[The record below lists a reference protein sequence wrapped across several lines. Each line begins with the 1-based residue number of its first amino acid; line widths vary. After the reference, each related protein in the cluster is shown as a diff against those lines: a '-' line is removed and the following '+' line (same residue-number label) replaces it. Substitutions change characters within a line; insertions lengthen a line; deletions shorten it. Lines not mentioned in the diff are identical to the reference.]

1 VAESAGG
8 GDDLERLRG
17 LTERLDI
24 AAERAERLL
33 SDSLREA
40 AADAGEREHEREPED
55 PERADGEF
63 DPEHPPA
70 SGWERPAAERRR
82 RDRWLDPDELE
93 LLMTVLGGIRD
104 RIPPEL
110 RRRLAEAVREL
121 LTALRA
127 LIDWYLERCER
138 PAPTAADVRDI
149 PIL

>member
-1 VAESAGG
+1 VAESAGD
-8 GDDLERLRG
+8 GDDLERLRR

-33 SDSLREA
+33 SESLREA
-40 AADAGEREHEREPED
+40 AAGEGEPEHEREPQD
-55 PERADGEF
+55 PEHPDGDF

-70 SGWERPAAERRR
+70 SGWERPAGDSPR

-121 LTALRA
+121 LGALRA
-127 LIDWYLERCER
+127 LIDWYLERTAR
-138 PAPTAADVRDI
+138 PAPAAADVRDI